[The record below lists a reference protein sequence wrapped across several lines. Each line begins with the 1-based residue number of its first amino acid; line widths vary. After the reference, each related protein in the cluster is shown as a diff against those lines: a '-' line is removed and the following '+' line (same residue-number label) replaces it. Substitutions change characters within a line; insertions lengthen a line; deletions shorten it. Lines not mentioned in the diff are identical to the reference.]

1 MLPDYYEFICP
12 VKILSGL
19 KALSN
24 LPYEL
29 TLLGAKR
36 PLIVTDQGVVKAGLL
51 KLVTEAFSESKIKP
65 GAIFDETP
73 PDSGSAVV
81 NKAAKLFKDKKCDS
95 FVAVG
100 GGSVI
105 DTAKCAN
112 MIVVEGTSDLMKFQG
127 VDRLEKDMK
136 PFVVIPTTAGTGSEV
151 TSAAVIYDENT
162 HTKMAFTSSKLF
174 PKAAILDPRMT
185 MTMPPKISAATGM
198 DALTHAAEAYY
209 CLAKNPV
216 SDAFAIAAIR
226 LIFGNL
232 LTTVKE
238 PKNKEAR
245 LAMLNASLLAGAAF
259 SNSLVGVVHGIA
271 HATGGVARVPHG
283 VANSILLPYGME
295 NNFKRVGADHRRAR
309 SLHGDARRRE
319 TPRRTPRT
327 RWRPSGSWVSSSRTP
342 AACRRSSR
350 RPA

>member
-29 TLLGAKR
+29 TLLGVKR

-81 NKAAKLFKDKKCDS
+81 NKVAKLFKDKKCDS

-151 TSAAVIYDENT
+151 TSAAVIYDEKTAHENGLYLEQALPQGG
-162 HTKMAFTSSKLF
+162 H
-174 PKAAILDPRMT
+174 PR
-185 MTMPPKISAATGM
+185 PAY
-198 DALTHAAEAYY
+198 DDDHAAQDLRGHRNGRPHA
-209 CLAKNPV
+209 
-216 SDAFAIAAIR
+216 R
-226 LIFGNL
+226 GRGL
-232 LTTVKE
+232 LLPGKE
-238 PKNKEAR
+238 PGVGR
-245 LAMLNASLLAGAAF
+245 LCDRRHQAHFCQPAHHGERTEKQGGTAGDAQRLVACREPF

-295 NNFKRVGADHRRAR
+295 NNFKRVGPVIGELAPFMGMPCD
-309 SLHGDARRRE
+309 GKPEEGRRE
-319 TPRRTPRT
+319 RGGGRQEA
-327 RWRPSGSWVSSSRTP
+327 G
-342 AACRRSSR
+342 
-350 RPA
+350 